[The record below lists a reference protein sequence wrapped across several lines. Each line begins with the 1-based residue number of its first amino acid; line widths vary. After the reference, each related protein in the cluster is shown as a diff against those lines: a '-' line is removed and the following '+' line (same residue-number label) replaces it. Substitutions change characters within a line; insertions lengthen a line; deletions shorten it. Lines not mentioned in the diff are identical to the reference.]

1 MRENFQIIFSFIN
14 FCEEALFK
22 YFARIKLNEFFMKYI
37 FHVAVFLRMSLKRVL
52 AGLARD
58 LVSGIQKLTIKPD
71 ENNIDFL

>member
-1 MRENFQIIFSFIN
+1 
-14 FCEEALFK
+14 
-22 YFARIKLNEFFMKYI
+22 MKYI

-58 LVSGIQKLTIKPD
+58 LVSAIQKLTIKPD